1 MSDPQAAPPAPPPP
15 PPAPKRLWSRAAIP
29 VIVAGIGGVL
39 LVLYAWRLPP
49 FTGTV
54 QSTENAYVRG
64 YVTLLAPKVDGYVTT
79 VSVRDFE
86 PVARGQ
92 VLVQIDDRIFR
103 QKLAQ
108 AEASVQ
114 SAQAALDANL
124 QAQTSNAAQIRLA
137 QAQSESGRAAL
148 AKAQIDLRRAEP
160 LLAQGWLAPSQRDVL
175 AVALRQATASV
186 AQTQANIDIARQAL
200 AATRVNREGLE
211 ASLASARAAVELA
224 RIDLANTTIRAPE
237 DGAVGEVGVKLG
249 QYVAV
254 GTQLMGIVPRQTW
267 VTANFKETQ
276 TARIRIGQSA
286 VVEVDGLGGLKLRG
300 HVERMGPA
308 TGSEFAVIRPDN
320 ATGNFT
326 KVVQRLP
333 TRIAL
338 DPGQDGVA
346 RLRPGMSVVARVD
359 TAR

>member
-1 MSDPQAAPPAPPPP
+1 MSDPQTPPPAPPPP
-15 PPAPKRLWSRAAIP
+15 AKRLWSRAAVP
-29 VIVAGIGGVL
+29 VIIAGIGGVL

-64 YVTLLAPKVDGYVTT
+64 YVTLLAPKVDGYVTA
-79 VSVRDFE
+79 VSVKDFQA
-86 PVARGQ
+86 VKAGQ
-92 VLVQIDDRIFR
+92 VLVQIDDRIYR

-108 AEASVQ
+108 AEAGVQ

-148 AKAQIDLRRAEP
+148 AKAQVDSKRAEP

-175 AVALRQATASV
+175 QVAQRQAAAGVVQTEAS
-186 AQTQANIDIARQAL
+186 IDIARQAL
-200 AATRVNREGLE
+200 ATTKVNREGLE
-211 ASLASARAAVELA
+211 ATLANAQAAVELA

-237 DGAVGEVGVKLG
+237 DGVVGEVGVKLG

-254 GTQLMGIVPRQTW
+254 GTQLMGVVPHQTW

-276 TARIRIGQSA
+276 TARIKVGQPA
-286 VVEVDGLGGLKLRG
+286 VVQVDALGGLKLRG

-308 TGSEFAVIRPDN
+308 TGSEFAVIKPDN

-338 DPGQDGVA
+338 EPGQDGVA

>member
-15 PPAPKRLWSRAAIP
+15 PKRLWSRAAIP
-29 VIVAGIGGVL
+29 VVVAGLGGVL

-64 YVTLLAPKVDGYVTT
+64 YVTLLAPKVDGYVIA
-79 VSVRDFE
+79 VAVKDFQ
-86 PVARGQ
+86 PVAKDQ

-103 QKLAQ
+103 QRLAQ
-108 AEASVQ
+108 AQATVQ

-137 QAQSESGRAAL
+137 QAQAESGRAAL
-148 AKAQIDLRRAEP
+148 AKAQVDLKRAEP
-160 LLAQGWLAPSQRDVL
+160 LLAKGWLAASQRDVL
-175 AVALRQATASV
+175 AVALRQATAGV
-186 AQTQANIDIARQAL
+186 AQSEANIDIARQAL
-200 AATRVNREGLE
+200 ATTQVNRESLR
-211 ASLASARAAVELA
+211 ASLASAQAAVELA

-254 GTQLMGIVPRQTW
+254 GTQLMGVVPRQTW

-276 TARIRIGQSA
+276 TARIRVGQPA
-286 VVEVDGLGGLKLRG
+286 VVEVDALGGLKLRG
-300 HVERMGPA
+300 HVERLGPA
-308 TGSEFAVIRPDN
+308 TGSEFAVIKPDN

-333 TRIAL
+333 TRIVL
-338 DPGQDGVA
+338 DPNQAGVA

-359 TAR
+359 TAN

>member
-1 MSDPQAAPPAPPPP
+1 MSDPQTPPPAAPPAAPPS
-15 PPAPKRLWSRAAIP
+15 KRMWSRAAIP
-29 VIVAGIGGVL
+29 VIVAGLGGVL
-39 LVLYAWRLPP
+39 LVLYAWKLPP

-64 YVTLLAPKVDGYVTT
+64 YVTLLAPKVDGYVTA
-79 VSVRDFE
+79 VMVKDFQA
-86 PVARGQ
+86 VTKGQ
-92 VLVQIDDRIFR
+92 VLVQIDDRIYR
-103 QKLAQ
+103 QRLAQ

-137 QAQSESGRAAL
+137 QAQSASSQAAL
-148 AKAQIDLRRAEP
+148 AKSEVDLRRAEP

-175 AVALRQATASV
+175 RVAQRQASAGV
-186 AQTQANIDIARQAL
+186 AQSQANIDIARQAL
-200 AATRVNREGLE
+200 ATTKVNRESLE
-211 ASLASARAAVELA
+211 ASLANARAAVELA

-254 GTQLMGIVPRQTW
+254 GTQLLGIVPRQTW

-276 TARIRIGQSA
+276 TARIRVGQPA
-286 VVEVDGLGGLKLRG
+286 IIQVDALGGMKLRG

-338 DPGQDGVA
+338 EPNQEGVA

>member
-1 MSDPQAAPPAPPPP
+1 MSDPQTSPPA
-15 PPAPKRLWSRAAIP
+15 PPAPKRLWSRAAVP

-49 FTGTV
+49 FTGSV

-64 YVTLLAPKVDGYVTT
+64 YVTLLAPKVDGYVTA
-79 VSVRDFE
+79 VAVKDFQ
-86 PVARGQ
+86 VVKAGQ
-92 VLVQIDDRIFR
+92 VLVQIDDRIYR
-103 QKLAQ
+103 QRLAQ

-114 SAQAALDANL
+114 SAQAALDANV
-124 QAQTSNAAQIRLA
+124 QAQASNAAQIRLA

-148 AKAQIDLRRAEP
+148 AKAQVDIKRAEP

-175 AVALRQATASV
+175 RVAQRQAAAGVEQSQ
-186 AQTQANIDIARQAL
+186 AQIDIARQAL
-200 AATRVNREGLE
+200 ATTKVNREGLE
-211 ASLASARAAVELA
+211 ATLANARAAVELA

-254 GTQLMGIVPRQTW
+254 GTQLMGVVPRQTW

-276 TARIRIGQSA
+276 TARIRVGQPA
-286 VVEVDGLGGLKLRG
+286 VVQVDALGGLKLRG

-308 TGSEFAVIRPDN
+308 TGSEFAVIKPDN

-333 TRIAL
+333 TRITL
-338 DPGQDGVA
+338 DPGQDGVT

-359 TAR
+359 TSR

>member
-1 MSDPQAAPPAPPPP
+1 MSDPQVPPPAPPPP
-15 PPAPKRLWSRAAIP
+15 PKRMWSRAAIP
-29 VIVAGIGGVL
+29 VVIAGIGGVL
-39 LVLYAWRLPP
+39 LVLYAWKLPP

-64 YVTLLAPKVDGYVTT
+64 YVTLLAPKVDGYVKAVLVKDFQT
-79 VSVRDFE
+79 VTK
-86 PVARGQ
+86 GQ
-92 VLVQIDDRIFR
+92 VLVQIDDSIYR

-124 QAQTSNAAQIRLA
+124 QAQSSNDAQIRLA
-137 QAQSESGRAAL
+137 QAQLESGKAAL
-148 AKAQIDLRRAEP
+148 AKAEVDTKRAEP

-175 AVALRQATASV
+175 QVAQRQASAGV
-186 AQTQANIDIARQAL
+186 AQTQANIDIAHQAL
-200 AATRVNREGLE
+200 ATTKVNREGLE
-211 ASLASARAAVELA
+211 AALSNAKAAVELA

-237 DGAVGEVGVKLG
+237 DGAVEVGVKLG

-254 GTQLMGIVPRQTW
+254 GTQLMGLVPREIW

-276 TARIRIGQSA
+276 TARIRVGQPA
-286 VVEVDGLGGLKLRG
+286 VVQVDALGGVKLQG

-338 DPGQDGVA
+338 DPNQEDVA
-346 RLRPGMSVVARVD
+346 RLRPGMSVVAKVD
-359 TAR
+359 TRNR

>member
-1 MSDPQAAPPAPPPP
+1 MSDPQTPPQAAPPP
-15 PPAPKRLWSRAAIP
+15 PPAKRMWSRAAVP
-29 VIVAGIGGVL
+29 VIIAGIGGVL

-64 YVTLLAPKVDGYVTT
+64 YVTLLAPKVDGYVTA
-79 VSVRDFE
+79 VSVKDFQA
-86 PVARGQ
+86 VKAGQ
-92 VLVQIDDRIFR
+92 VLVQIDDRIYR

-108 AEASVQ
+108 ARAGVQ

-137 QAQSESGRAAL
+137 QAQASSSQAAL
-148 AKAQIDLRRAEP
+148 AKSQVDIKRAEP

-175 AVALRQATASV
+175 QVAQRQATAAV
-186 AQTQANIDIARQAL
+186 AQSQANIDIAHQVL
-200 AATRVNREGLE
+200 ATTKVNREGLE
-211 ASLASARAAVELA
+211 ATLANAQAAVELA

-237 DGAVGEVGVKLG
+237 DGVVGEVGVKLG

-254 GTQLMGIVPRQTW
+254 GTQLMGVVPRQTW

-276 TARIRIGQSA
+276 TAHIKVGQPA
-286 VVEVDGLGGLKLRG
+286 VVQVDALGGLKLRG

-308 TGSEFAVIRPDN
+308 TGSEFAVIKPDN

-333 TRIAL
+333 TRIAF
-338 DPGQDGVA
+338 DPNQDGVA

-359 TAR
+359 TRD

>member
-1 MSDPQAAPPAPPPP
+1 MSDPQTSPPAASPP
-15 PPAPKRLWSRAAIP
+15 PKRLWSRAAVP
-29 VIVAGIGGVL
+29 VVVAGIGGVL
-39 LVLYAWRLPP
+39 LVLYAWKLPP

-64 YVTLLAPKVDGYVTT
+64 YVTLLAPKVDGYVTAVT
-79 VSVRDFE
+79 VKDFQ
-86 PVARGQ
+86 PVKAGQ
-92 VLVQIDDRIFR
+92 VLVQIDDRIYR
-103 QKLAQ
+103 QRLAQ
-108 AEASVQ
+108 AQAGVQ

-137 QAQSESGRAAL
+137 QAQASSSQAAL
-148 AKAQIDLRRAEP
+148 AKAEVDIRRAEP

-175 AVALRQATASV
+175 RVAQRQATASV
-186 AQTQANIDIARQAL
+186 AQAHANTDIARQAL
-200 AATRVNREGLE
+200 ATTRVNREGLE
-211 ASLASARAAVELA
+211 ATLSNARAAVELA

-276 TARIRIGQSA
+276 TARIRVGQPA
-286 VVEVDGLGGLKLRG
+286 VVQVDALGGLKLRG
-300 HVERMGPA
+300 HVERLGPA
-308 TGSEFAVIRPDN
+308 TGSEFAVIKPDN

-338 DPGQDGVA
+338 DPGQEAVA

>member
-1 MSDPQAAPPAPPPP
+1 MATLCRIEA
-15 PPAPKRLWSRAAIP
+15 RASSS
-29 VIVAGIGGVL
+29 
-39 LVLYAWRLPP
+39 
-49 FTGTV
+49 
-54 QSTENAYVRG
+54 Q
-64 YVTLLAPKVDGYVTT
+64 
-79 VSVRDFE
+79 
-86 PVARGQ
+86 
-92 VLVQIDDRIFR
+92 
-103 QKLAQ
+103 
-108 AEASVQ
+108 
-114 SAQAALDANL
+114 
-124 QAQTSNAAQIRLA
+124 
-137 QAQSESGRAAL
+137 AAL
-148 AKAQIDLRRAEP
+148 AKTQVDLRRAEP

-175 AVALRQATASV
+175 QVAQRQATAGV
-186 AQTQANIDIARQAL
+186 AQAHANIDIARQAL
-200 AATRVNREGLE
+200 ATTKVNREGLE
-211 ASLASARAAVELA
+211 ATLANARAAVELA

-276 TARIRIGQSA
+276 TARIRVGQPA
-286 VVEVDGLGGLKLRG
+286 VVQVDGLGGLKLRG
-300 HVERMGPA
+300 HVERLGPA
-308 TGSEFAVIRPDN
+308 TGSEFAVIKPDN

-338 DPGQDGVA
+338 DPGQDAVA

>member
-1 MSDPQAAPPAPPPP
+1 MSDPQAATPIAPPPAPP
-15 PPAPKRLWSRAAIP
+15 PKRLWSRAAVP
-29 VIVAGIGGVL
+29 VIIAGIGGVL
-39 LVLYAWRLPP
+39 LVLYAWKLPP
-49 FTGTV
+49 FTGRV

-64 YVTLLAPKVDGYVTT
+64 YVTLLAPKVDGYVTS
-79 VSVRDFE
+79 VSVKDFQA
-86 PVARGQ
+86 VKAGQ
-92 VLVQIDDRIFR
+92 VLVQIDDRIYR

-108 AEASVQ
+108 AEAGVQ

-137 QAQSESGRAAL
+137 EAQASSSQAAL
-148 AKAQIDLRRAEP
+148 AKTQVDLKRAEP

-175 AVALRQATASV
+175 QVAQRQAAAGV
-186 AQTQANIDIARQAL
+186 AQSQANIDIAHQVL
-200 AATRVNREGLE
+200 ATTKVNREGLE
-211 ASLASARAAVELA
+211 ATLANAQAAVELA

-254 GTQLMGIVPRQTW
+254 GTQLMGVVPRQTW

-276 TARIRIGQSA
+276 TAHIKIGQPA
-286 VVEVDGLGGLKLRG
+286 VVQVDALGGLKLRG
-300 HVERMGPA
+300 HVERLGPA
-308 TGSEFAVIRPDN
+308 TGSEFAVIKPDN

-333 TRIAL
+333 TRIVL